1 MGSQRVGHDWVTF
14 TFNLSLRIKIT
25 IKLVKIKKLRT
36 LSCWGH
42 GNEHSHVLL
51 VEKEIN
57 TALGRAI
64 WNTEQNLK
72 CSAIPPQRTYLTGES
87 ESRSVMS
94 DSLWPHGLY
103 SPWNSPG
110 QTTGVDSHSLLQ
122 GIFPTQ
128 GSNPGLPHCRRILYQ
143 MSHQGSP
150 VLQVFCIYAM
160 WHVQKNVCNSKRSV
174 II

>member
-1 MGSQRVGHDWVTF
+1 MQV
-14 TFNLSLRIKIT
+14 KIT
-25 IKLVKIKKLRT
+25 IKLVKIKKLYT
-36 LSCWGH
+36 LSCWGC

-51 VEKEIN
+51 VEIQIN

-87 ESRSVMS
+87 ESCSVMS
-94 DSLWPHGLY
+94 DSLWSHGLY
-103 SPWNSPG
+103 SPWNFPSHN
-110 QTTGVDSHSLLQ
+110 TGVGRHSLLP

-128 GSNPGLPHCRRILYQ
+128 ESNPGLPHCRRILYQ
-143 MSHQGSP
+143 MSHKGSP
-150 VLQVFCIYAM
+150 VLQVFCTYAM